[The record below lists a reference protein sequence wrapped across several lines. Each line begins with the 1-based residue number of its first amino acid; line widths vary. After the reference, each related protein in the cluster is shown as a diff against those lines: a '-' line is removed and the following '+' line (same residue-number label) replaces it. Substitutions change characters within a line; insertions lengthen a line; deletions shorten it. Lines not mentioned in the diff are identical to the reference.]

1 MKSRAGILHLLTI
14 IVALS
19 CLALPATAQPP
30 RTGWFIGGSFN
41 AFEFAGSG
49 DIVTID
55 GDVTFDVQ
63 ARSAYGLVTNYVSTS
78 YEDIGFA
85 WTNNQMPG
93 GKLSIGYRSGFHFV
107 THLDMFWAWPKSE
120 ELQGYKPDGLPSGR
134 EYAYL
139 EQQATHFS
147 MKTTRLML
155 DWRPFRPLPLWF
167 FTAGVE
173 YVEFTSR
180 LEFRWQFEDNDTTYR
195 EYEAYEDDGT
205 AFGGVI
211 GTGLQFTGEPGSR
224 SEWFVVF
231 TYSYSPF
238 TGPLFA
244 WDGDFLV
251 GGMGL
256 EGGFRVYLGD
266 E

>member
-1 MKSRAGILHLLTI
+1 MKSRTGTLQLLII
-14 IVALS
+14 IVAMS
-19 CLALPATAQPP
+19 CIVLPVSAQPP

-49 DIVTID
+49 DIQTVN

-63 ARSAYGLVTNYVSTS
+63 ARSAYGLVTNKATST

-93 GKLSIGYRSGFHFV
+93 GKLSIGYRSNFHFV
-107 THLDMFWAWPKSE
+107 THLDLFWAWPKTE
-120 ELQGYKPDGLPSGR
+120 ELQGYEPDDLPDG
-134 EYAYL
+134 AQYL
-139 EQQATHFS
+139 EQQATHYS

-155 DWRPFRPLPLWF
+155 DWRPFEPLPLWF
-167 FTAGVE
+167 FTVGVE

-180 LEFRWQFEDNDTTYR
+180 LEFRWQEKYGDTTYR
-195 EYEAYEDDGT
+195 EYEAYEDDGS

-211 GTGLQFTGEPGSR
+211 GSGLQFTGEPGSR

-251 GGMGL
+251 GGMAL
-256 EGGFRVYLGD
+256 EGGFRVYLGED
-266 E
+266 